1 MNEENKGFKETS
13 LNEDKGE
20 IKFKIIKQSKNIKN
34 FLKIIAFILIAT
46 ITGGISGAFV
56 SDMKYNK
63 PNSYNNV
70 SSLDKPQNVKE
81 IPKNAVNLVAEKV
94 GPAVVGVSNKAQGF
108 LGVVTSDSGSGI
120 IFDSNGYIVT
130 NYHVIQGA
138 QKLTVKLASGKEFNA
153 KIVGAD
159 PRSDLAVI
167 KIDAHNLP
175 IAKFGDSSK
184 VKVGDMAIAIGN
196 PLGQEFAG
204 TVTSGI
210 ISALNRK
217 IRHGESIYKVLQT
230 DAAINPGNSG
240 GPLCNENGEVI
251 GINSLKIGSNENA
264 EGLGFAITI
273 NETKKIIKSLM
284 EYGRVTRAFLG
295 IYGGTARPEE
305 NSGVEGAYVQ
315 EVIEGS
321 PAALAGIRPTD
332 IIINIDGTKIKAF
345 EDLSD
350 VIEKHKVGDKLNCKI
365 WRNNKIIDLVVTLTD
380 MKRY

>member
-1 MNEENKGFKETS
+1 MDQENRGFKETS
-13 LNEDKGE
+13 LNEDKGR
-20 IKFKIIKQSKNIKN
+20 IKFKIIKNSRKMRN
-34 FLKIIAFILIAT
+34 FLKIIAFVLIAT
-46 ITGGISGAFV
+46 ITGGISGAWV
-56 SDMKYNK
+56 SEVRYNK
-63 PNSYNNV
+63 QNSYNNI
-70 SSLDKPQNVKE
+70 SGLDKEQNARD

-108 LGVVTSDSGSGI
+108 LGVVTKDSGSGI
-120 IFDSNGYIVT
+120 IFDSNGYIAT

-153 KIVGAD
+153 KIIGTD

-175 IAKFGDSSK
+175 VGKFGDSSK

-210 ISALNRK
+210 VSALNRK

-240 GPLCNENGEVI
+240 GPLCNEYGEVI

-273 NETKKIIKSLM
+273 NEAKQIIKSLM
-284 EYGRVTRAFLG
+284 EYGRVTRVFLG
-295 IYGGTARPEE
+295 IYGGTARPEQ
-305 NSGVEGAYVQ
+305 NNGVEGAYVQ
-315 EVIEGS
+315 EVVEGS

-332 IIINIDGTKIKAF
+332 IIMDIDGEKIRVF
-345 EDLSD
+345 DDLSD
-350 VIEKHKVGDKLNCKI
+350 VIEKHKVGDKINCKI
-365 WRNNKIIDLVVTLTD
+365 WRNDKIINVVVTLIEI
-380 MKRY
+380 KR